1 MDRNKRKV
9 HNIEK
14 ARISSN
20 LKTLQN
26 RGLLNFAQLDNGE
39 VKVEVNAR
47 AVFDLLNS
55 VGDIPLPIHIYKE
68 IKTKIKNKKK
78 FKDSLTT
85 MLALQAIEYHAK
97 GKNLNLLDGKIT
109 ADDGEIGFYNAIID
123 EFYNLDKPIM
133 DLSKPYY
140 WFKVKK
146 EALNWLEH
154 IANNQ
159 NPRDFAKYFLK

>member
-1 MDRNKRKV
+1 M
-9 HNIEK
+9 
-14 ARISSN
+14 
-20 LKTLQN
+20 
-26 RGLLNFAQLDNGE
+26 
-39 VKVEVNAR
+39 
-47 AVFDLLNS
+47 
-55 VGDIPLPIHIYKE
+55 
-68 IKTKIKNKKK
+68 
-78 FKDSLTT
+78 
-85 MLALQAIEYHAK
+85 
-97 GKNLNLLDGKIT
+97 DGKIT